1 MRIFFV
7 HRSKNVPAETDKIY
21 VYILRSKCGRT
32 PELLSQN
39 ACGSQFLL
47 DRKGISIVARTY
59 WQKYVYIPRS
69 KCGRTPELL
78 S

>member
-7 HRSKNVPAETDKIY
+7 HRSKNVPAVTDKIY

-39 ACGSQFLL
+39 ACGSQLLL
-47 DRKGISIVARTY
+47 DRREY
-59 WQKYVYIPRS
+59 RS
-69 KCGRTPELL
+69 
-78 S
+78 